1 MIIKKIDIT
10 DSVLALDVLKVQIPS
25 YMEEAKMIN
34 FFEIPPLKDTV
45 DTLRQCEETFFGYYV
60 DGELCGAISLKA
72 ERAVM
77 DIHRLIVH
85 PNHFRKGIAKKLLN
99 FIENNIAGIDSIIVS
114 TGSKNEPAINFYE
127 KNGFCKTE
135 ESKINERLS
144 ITSFRKVIEF

>member
-72 ERAVM
+72 EGAVM

-135 ESKINERLS
+135 ETKINERLS